1 MAKEDTPYLRAI
13 EGQKTLLSR
22 TMHDFAFDEIHDEIV
37 VTGPLTQ
44 SILTFRGAAGGEE
57 APLRVIQGDKTRI
70 KGVGALDKVSIDP
83 VHNEI
88 YVSTPDQLILVFDRL
103 ANGNVAPKRVLGG
116 PDTQLSLG
124 HQNTNEAITSIGPE
138 WNVYGGGNG
147 PRLRIDPIHNLLFVP
162 SVGAGGEGGGVGKI
176 LVFDRTA
183 SGNTPPK
190 FIVKTNGGGFDIY
203 SPKLRMITHPR
214 NDFEIFQISESGQSQ
229 LIAKFPAPLGKGG
242 GSTMALDPVHKEVLV
257 ATSSGNTVLTFFV
270 PELYNGPADTPL
282 SSAVPTH

>member
-22 TMHDFAFDEIHDEIV
+22 TMHDFAFDELHD
-37 VTGPLTQ
+37 
-44 SILTFRGAAGGEE
+44 
-57 APLRVIQGDKTRI
+57 
-70 KGVGALDKVSIDP
+70 
-83 VHNEI
+83 EI

-162 SVGAGGEGGGVGKI
+162 SVGAG
-176 LVFDRTA
+176 
-183 SGNTPPK
+183 
-190 FIVKTNGGGFDIY
+190 
-203 SPKLRMITHPR
+203 
-214 NDFEIFQISESGQSQ
+214 
-229 LIAKFPAPLGKGG
+229 
-242 GSTMALDPVHKEVLV
+242 
-257 ATSSGNTVLTFFV
+257 
-270 PELYNGPADTPL
+270 
-282 SSAVPTH
+282 

>member
-1 MAKEDTPYLRAI
+1 
-13 EGQKTLLSR
+13 
-22 TMHDFAFDEIHDEIV
+22 MHDFQFDAIHDEIV

-44 SILTFRGAAGGEE
+44 SILTFRGAASGEE
-57 APLRVIQGDKTRI
+57 APLRVIQGDKTHI

-88 YVSTPDQLILVFDRL
+88 YISTPDQAILVFDRM
-103 ANGNVAPKRVLGG
+103 ANGNVAPKRILMG

-124 HQNTNEAITSIGPE
+124 HQNTNETIGNTGPE

-162 SVGAGGEGGGVGKI
+162 SVGNGDGEGGGKI

-190 FIVKTNGGGFDIY
+190 FTLKIPGGGYDVYF
-203 SPKLRMITHPR
+203 PKLRMITHPK
-214 NDFEIFQISESGQSQ
+214 NDFQVFQITETGQSQ
-229 LIAKFPAPLGKGG
+229 LIAKFSAPLGRGG
-242 GSTMALDPVHKEVLV
+242 AATMDLDPVHKEVLV
-257 ATSSGNTVLTFFV
+257 ATSSGNTVLTFSV
-270 PELYNGPADTPL
+270 PELFDDKPMDSRLNSAIPAQ
-282 SSAVPTH
+282 